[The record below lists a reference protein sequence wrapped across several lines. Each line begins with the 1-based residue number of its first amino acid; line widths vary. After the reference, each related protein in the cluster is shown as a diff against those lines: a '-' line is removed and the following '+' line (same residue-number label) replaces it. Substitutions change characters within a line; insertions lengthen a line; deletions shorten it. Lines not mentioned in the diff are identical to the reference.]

1 MFNGTHFCKGFFFFR
16 QKLPELLGT
25 VVTRRRDVGIDKVKL
40 INRREVD
47 IMTFNQVVRL
57 LAVFSIIG
65 GFFRALMCPLAL
77 VWGMNSPQ
85 ELTAGVLG
93 TIFMGLG
100 IFGLYLS
107 HQKEF
112 GKLGFTAF
120 ILYAIGSFILMGMV
134 FSTLVFATYDPKVLQ
149 MDMPPLPIMVAGPFM
164 MVTVMLS
171 MILLGIAALKSKV
184 FSKVPAILLILGPIL
199 NFVPI
204 VTDYSVL
211 AWGIPFMWFG
221 IEVLKKVR
229 GGNRTAATVDTI
241 NTKL

>member
-1 MFNGTHFCKGFFFFR
+1 MN
-16 QKLPELLGT
+16 
-25 VVTRRRDVGIDKVKL
+25 
-40 INRREVD
+40 
-47 IMTFNQVVRL
+47 FNQVIRV

-85 ELTAGVLG
+85 ELVAGVLG
-93 TIFMGLG
+93 TIFMGIG
-100 IFGLYLS
+100 IFGLYFAY
-107 HQKEF
+107 QKEL

-120 ILYAIGSFILMGMV
+120 ILYALGSFVLMGMV
-134 FSTLVFATYDPKVLQ
+134 FSTLVFAVYDPKVLQ

-184 FSKVPAILLILGPIL
+184 FSKVPAILLILAPIL
-199 NFVPI
+199 NFVP
-204 VTDYSVL
+204 VLTDFSVL

-221 IEVLKKVR
+221 IEVVKKSR
-229 GGNRTAATVDTI
+229 ENSAQHQASL
-241 NTKL
+241 NTSI